1 VRDIVNTV
9 TEKNMQEK
17 ETGRRGFLKGALV
30 AGAGAATGAVGLVT
44 SADSAAA
51 EAGLPQASAAG
62 PSAATVAAE
71 RMGGMGAMGAD
82 AGGADAA
89 PDSAH
94 VLDPGSD
101 FIVDVMRAADLDY
114 VAVMTASSM
123 RGMQESLAN
132 YGGNKKPEMIIC
144 CHEEGAVAM
153 AHGYAKIA
161 GKPMAAMLHA
171 VVGLQHASMAIYN
184 AWCDRVPVMLMVGN
198 TVDITKRR
206 PGVEWD
212 HTAVDMGASVRDM
225 LKWDDAPGSLQ
236 NYAESFMRARALATT
251 PPMEPVMIV
260 TDGELQENPIEN
272 RKALT
277 IPKRVQVM
285 PPEGDPASV
294 ARVAKAL
301 VAAKNPVIVVDR
313 AARNQEGMD
322 LLVQLAESLNA
333 PVVDLYARLNFPS
346 NHYLQHSARK
356 VELLKQADVILALE
370 VGDVW
375 SLVNKVSDTPGR
387 PNSRVAKPEV
397 QVLSISSNY
406 LYQKSAYG
414 DVQRYLATDIAIAA
428 DAQTTLPS
436 LIEAVKRAGG
446 GAGNAAIA
454 ARKKPM
460 MDAFVAMHESARKRA
475 AAGWDASPVSTA
487 RLCMEIWDKIK
498 HEKKWSL
505 VSDAQFESN
514 WPQLLWEFTEHKQY
528 IGGAGG
534 YGIGYGLPAA
544 AGAALACKAEG
555 EGRIAVN
562 IQTDGELLMVP
573 SMFWTLA
580 HHKIPL
586 LSIMH
591 NNRAWHQEAMHIQR
605 MGVRRDRDP
614 TTWRVGTR
622 IEAPFID
629 YAAMAKSMGVWAE
642 GPISDPAQLGPAI
655 ARALA
660 VVKSGLPALIDV
672 VTQPR

>member
-1 VRDIVNTV
+1 
-9 TEKNMQEK
+9 
-17 ETGRRGFLKGALV
+17 V
-30 AGAGAATGAVGLVT
+30 A
-44 SADSAAA
+44 
-51 EAGLPQASAAG
+51 
-62 PSAATVAAE
+62 
-71 RMGGMGAMGAD
+71 
-82 AGGADAA
+82 
-89 PDSAH
+89 
-94 VLDPGSD
+94 DP
-101 FIVDVMRAADLDY
+101 
-114 VAVMTASSM
+114 
-123 RGMQESLAN
+123 
-132 YGGNKKPEMIIC
+132 
-144 CHEEGAVAM
+144 
-153 AHGYAKIA
+153 
-161 GKPMAAMLHA
+161 
-171 VVGLQHASMAIYN
+171 
-184 AWCDRVPVMLMVGN
+184 
-198 TVDITKRR
+198 
-206 PGVEWD
+206 
-212 HTAVDMGASVRDM
+212 
-225 LKWDDAPGSLQ
+225 
-236 NYAESFMRARALATT
+236 
-251 PPMEPVMIV
+251 
-260 TDGELQENPIEN
+260 
-272 RKALT
+272 
-277 IPKRVQVM
+277 
-285 PPEGDPASV
+285 
-294 ARVAKAL
+294 
-301 VAAKNPVIVVDR
+301 
-313 AARNQEGMD
+313 
-322 LLVQLAESLNA
+322 
-333 PVVDLYARLNFPS
+333 
-346 NHYLQHSARK
+346 
-356 VELLKQADVILALE
+356 
-370 VGDVW
+370 W
-375 SLVNKVSDTPGR
+375 SLVNKVADTPGR
-387 PNSRVAKPEV
+387 PNSRTAKPDV
-397 QVLSISSNY
+397 QVLSISTGY
-406 LYQKSAYG
+406 LYQKSGYG
-414 DVQRYLATDIAIAA
+414 DVERYLATDIAIAA

-446 GAGNAAIA
+446 GAGNSAIA

-475 AAGWDASPVSTA
+475 TAGWDASPISTA

-514 WPQLLWEFTEHKQY
+514 WPQLLWEFTEFKQY

-629 YAAMAKSMGVWAE
+629 YATMAKSMGVWAE

>member
-1 VRDIVNTV
+1 MENT
-9 TEKNMQEK
+9 MQEK

-30 AGAGAATGAVGLVT
+30 AGAGAATGAVALV
-44 SADSAAA
+44 SPEAAA
-51 EAGLPQASAAG
+51 QNTAPAPGSAPG
-62 PSAATVAAE
+62 PSSHTVAAE
-71 RMGGMGAMGAD
+71 KMGSNGHGMPPVE
-82 AGGADAA
+82 AG
-89 PDSAH
+89 H
-94 VLDPGSD
+94 IVDPGSD
-101 FIVDVMRAADLDY
+101 FIVDVMRAADLEY
-114 VAVMTASSM
+114 VAVMTASSL
-123 RGMQESLAN
+123 RGLQESLAN
-132 YGGNKKPEMIIC
+132 YGGNKAPEMIIC

-153 AHGYAKIA
+153 AHGYAKMA

-184 AWCDRVPVMLMVGN
+184 AWCDRVPLMLVVGN
-198 TVDITKRR
+198 TVDATKRR
-206 PGVEWD
+206 PGVEWM
-212 HTAVDMGASVRDM
+212 HTAVDMGAPVRDM

-236 NYAESFMRARALATT
+236 NYAESFMRARALSVT

-260 TDGELQENPIEN
+260 TDAELQEMPIED
-272 RKALT
+272 RKSLK
-277 IPKRVQVM
+277 IPKRVEVSY
-285 PPEGDPASV
+285 PAGDAASV
-294 ARVAKAL
+294 VRVAKAL
-301 VAAKNPVIVVDR
+301 VAAANPVIVADR
-313 AARNQEGMD
+313 LARNQEGMD
-322 LLVQLAESLNA
+322 LLVKLAESLNA
-333 PVVDLYARLNFPS
+333 PVIDLYSRMNFPS
-346 NHYLQHSARK
+346 NHYLQQSARRGQ
-356 VELLKQADVILALE
+356 LLAKADVVLALE

-375 SLVNKVSDTPGR
+375 ALVNKVSDTPGR
-387 PNSRVAKPEV
+387 PSSRTARTDA
-397 QVLSISSNY
+397 QVLAIGTNL
-406 LYQKSAYG
+406 LYSKSAYG
-414 DVQRYLATDIAIAA
+414 DVERYLATDIAIGA

-436 LIEAVKRAGG
+436 LIDAVKREIANGG
-446 GAGNAAIA
+446 GSSIAG
-454 ARKKPM
+454 RKKPM
-460 MDAFVAMHESARKRA
+460 TDAFVEMHENARQRA
-475 AAGWDASPVSTA
+475 MAGWDASPISTA

-498 HEKKWSL
+498 NEKKWSL

-514 WPQLLWEFTEHKQY
+514 WPQQLWEFTEFKQY
-528 IGGAGG
+528 MGNSGG
-534 YGIGYGLPAA
+534 YGVGYGLPAA
-544 AGAALACKAEG
+544 AGAALACKA

-573 SMFWTLA
+573 SMLWTLA

-642 GPISDPAQLGPAI
+642 GPISDPAKLGPAI

>member
-1 VRDIVNTV
+1 LVRVIVNTI

-17 ETGRRGFLKGALV
+17 KSGRRGFLKGALV
-30 AGAGAATGAVGLVT
+30 AGAGAATGAVALIT
-44 SADSAAA
+44 STESEAQTTGPKPASAPGPSASMTAAEKMGSSAGSAEAAA
-51 EAGLPQASAAG
+51 EASGH
-62 PSAATVAAE
+62 VA
-71 RMGGMGAMGAD
+71 
-82 AGGADAA
+82 
-89 PDSAH
+89 H
-94 VLDPGSD
+94 PGSD
-101 FIVDVMRAADLDY
+101 FMVDVMRAADLDY
-114 VAVMTASSM
+114 VAVMTASSL
-123 RGMQESLAN
+123 RGLQESLAN
-132 YGGNKKPEMIIC
+132 YGGNKSPEMIVC

-153 AHGYAKIA
+153 AHGYAKMA

-198 TVDITKRR
+198 IVDATKRR

-225 LKWDDAPGSLQ
+225 LKWDDTPGSLQ
-236 NYAESFMRARALATT
+236 HYAESFMRARALATT

-260 TDGELQENPIEN
+260 TDGELQESPIEN
-272 RKALT
+272 RQALK

-285 PPEGDPASV
+285 PPEGDPVSV

-301 VAAKNPVIVVDR
+301 VEAKNPVIVADR
-313 AARNQEGMD
+313 LARNQEGMD

-333 PVVDLYARLNFPS
+333 PVIDLYSRMNFPS
-346 NHYLQHSARK
+346 NHYLQHSGRK
-356 VELLKQADVILALE
+356 AELLKQADVILALE

-375 SLVNKVSDTPGR
+375 SLVNRVADIPGR
-387 PNSRVAKPEV
+387 PSSRTAKADV
-397 QVLSISSNY
+397 QVLSISTSY
-406 LYQKSAYG
+406 LYQKSSYG
-414 DVQRYLATDIAIAA
+414 DVERYLATDIAIAA

-460 MDAFVAMHESARKRA
+460 IDAFVAMHESARQRA
-475 AAGWDASPVSTA
+475 MAGWDASPVSTA

-498 HEKKWSL
+498 HEEKWSL

-514 WPQLLWEFTEHKQY
+514 WPQQLWEFTEFKQY
-528 IGGAGG
+528 IGSAGG
-534 YGIGYGLPAA
+534 YGVGYGLPAA
-544 AGAALACKAEG
+544 AGAALACKA

-573 SMFWTLA
+573 SMLWTLA

-591 NNRAWHQEAMHIQR
+591 NNRAWHQEAMHLQR

-642 GPISDPAQLGPAI
+642 GPISDPALLGPAI